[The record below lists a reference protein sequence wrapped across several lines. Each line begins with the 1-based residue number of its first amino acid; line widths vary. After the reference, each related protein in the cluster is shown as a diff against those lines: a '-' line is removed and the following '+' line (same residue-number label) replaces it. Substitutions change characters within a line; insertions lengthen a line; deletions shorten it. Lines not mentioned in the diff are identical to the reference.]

1 MKVKLIIVIC
11 FISLAG
17 LGAEEYTLDML
28 IESLENSIHFERTY
42 AIERMGH
49 HNYKNSRALLY
60 PQIDGNIPL
69 SISGLDEK
77 NVTSGI
83 NSESTQSITA
93 EPGISISQYLPTA
106 GILTAQISD
115 AITVIPVT
123 EINSVSLLTDPKWT
137 NTTSLSI
144 NLSQPVFFKGAFDA
158 ALEIT
163 EKTYENNNLDVLEA
177 RNSLAISAVRN
188 FYDLKQALFNLELI
202 QIRFRNDKETYKR
215 INQEFE
221 MGLWTKS
228 KLYQAKSILIKS
240 EIDLVESTQKL
251 ETARQTIISNY
262 SLPPEFKVTPNVE
275 SLSFGELDYDTVI
288 EKIINSSTGISKAK
302 NLLNMQ
308 KASMIVLRKDNGPVL
323 NLGGAYTYLND
334 FENLES
340 NRKVF
345 SISLGLTGN
354 IFDGGASNAKMD
366 SERAVLQQL
375 EISLTTILIDLEI
388 ETKSILNSLSRSSQL
403 TELYNFQEEAA
414 QYEFNK
420 GVKDLELGQI
430 TEKDLSE
437 LQINLENTRMSK
449 QQNVINTNMFYLQL
463 ANLQGLDLMQHS
475 IVRNNK

>member
-83 NSESTQSITA
+83 NSERTQSITA

-106 GILTAQISD
+106 GLLTAQISD

-240 EIDLVESTQKL
+240 EIDFVESTQKL

-262 SLPPEFKVTPNVE
+262 SLPLEFKVTPNVE

-334 FENLES
+334 FENWES

-375 EISLTTILIDLEI
+375 ETSLTTILIDLEI